1 MRRVLTTVLLV
12 GGLTLAGTSVAA
24 AQKHGG
30 FGAKTFRLGP
40 VLGFGH
46 VGDAGMSFGGR
57 IEKGIKEVPNLGNGI
72 LSIEGSF
79 DYYSWNGDG
88 ALHDYSWKNI
98 PISGTVN
105 YHVNTK
111 SDKWGAFFGAGLG
124 YENWSVDCPTSA
136 GNACGTYSSGIYF
149 VGRIGGTYAVA
160 KAIQVYVDA
169 GAGAATLSAGAM
181 FLLGK
186 N

>member
-1 MRRVLTTVLLV
+1 MRRALSAVLLV
-12 GGLTLAGTSVAA
+12 GGLTLAGTSVAT
-24 AQKHGG
+24 AQAHGG

-57 IEKGIKEVPNLGNGI
+57 IEKGIKELPNLGNGI

-88 ALHDYSWKNI
+88 VLDDYSWKNI

-105 YHVNTK
+105 YHINTK
-111 SDKWGAFFGAGLG
+111 SPKWDAFIGAGLG
-124 YENWSVDCPTSA
+124 YLSVSTSYA
-136 GNACGTYSSGIYF
+136 GLGSYSGSGVYF
-149 VGRIGGTYAVA
+149 VGRLGGSYSIANPLALYADV
-160 KAIQVYVDA
+160 
-169 GAGAATLSAGAM
+169 GAGAATLNVGVM
-181 FLLGK
+181 FDLGK
-186 N
+186 K